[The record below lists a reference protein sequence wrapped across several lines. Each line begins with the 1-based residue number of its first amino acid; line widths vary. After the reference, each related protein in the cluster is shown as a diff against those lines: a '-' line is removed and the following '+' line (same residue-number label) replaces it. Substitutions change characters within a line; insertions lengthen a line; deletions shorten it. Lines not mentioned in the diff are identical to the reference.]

1 MKTNEERRFDAPLLA
16 ATMALLFLGLVMV
29 YSSSSFMAEQR
40 FESQYYFLERQ
51 MTAIAAGLI
60 LMAGVAWIN
69 YRRVERLALPLAIVS
84 TLLLVAVLVPGV
96 GSKIGGARRWLVLPG
111 FQFQPAEIAKVA
123 IVILS
128 ASLLAGQGDRLRKS
142 LTGAL
147 PIAGAGGLM
156 ALLMLGQPDFG
167 SAAMVMALVLIMLFV
182 GGIKLRYLG
191 YGLLA
196 AAPVLATLIA
206 SSAYRR
212 ARFLAFLDPWEV
224 RSGPGYQIVQSFLAF
239 GAGGWHGVGLGDGQ
253 QKLLYLP
260 EAHTDFIFSVVGEE
274 LGLIG
279 VVFTVALYGIVIW
292 RGARIALRA
301 SSPFGA
307 YLATGMTSLIALQ
320 AIMNMG
326 VVMGMLPTKG
336 LTLPLVSYGGSSM
349 VMSLVAIGMLLAI
362 GSRSSAERR

>member
-1 MKTNEERRFDAPLLA
+1 
-16 ATMALLFLGLVMV
+16 
-29 YSSSSFMAEQR
+29 
-40 FESQYYFLERQ
+40 
-51 MTAIAAGLI
+51 
-60 LMAGVAWIN
+60 
-69 YRRVERLALPLAIVS
+69 
-84 TLLLVAVLVPGV
+84 
-96 GSKIGGARRWLVLPG
+96 
-111 FQFQPAEIAKVA
+111 
-123 IVILS
+123 
-128 ASLLAGQGDRLRKS
+128 
-142 LTGAL
+142 
-147 PIAGAGGLM
+147 
-156 ALLMLGQPDFG
+156 
-167 SAAMVMALVLIMLFV
+167 
-182 GGIKLRYLG
+182 
-191 YGLLA
+191 
-196 AAPVLATLIA
+196 
-206 SSAYRR
+206 
-212 ARFLAFLDPWEV
+212 DPWEV